1 MEALGNTLKGTPAL
15 QKRKLLKEVRETPRR
30 KVQGLGLH
38 LQGFGLRGLG
48 LGLRGLGFAV
58 EGSGLGV

>member
-15 QKRKLLKEVRETPRR
+15 QKRKLLKRSERHPDG
-30 KVQGLGLH
+30 KFQGLGLH